1 MSETTWNMTNV
12 NDTIVGEVLPVFI
25 PFEVKGFLVIT
36 LGKALKK
43 SCDYV
48 QLAKKGWQ
56 PRIIACNPCGL
67 PWSKRLALG
76 CVISVLQ
83 PGCGV
88 T

>member
-43 SCDYV
+43 SCDYKWQKIRLSTLV
-48 QLAKKGWQ
+48 VYHGQRSSAKMWDHTTFF
-56 PRIIACNPCGL
+56 L
-67 PWSKRLALG
+67 PTL
-76 CVISVLQ
+76 
-83 PGCGV
+83 
-88 T
+88 